1 MGQVGDL
8 FGGVN
13 ALFAGLALAGLVI
26 SIEASRRANAR
37 EREWEKDKEF
47 VNQVRATYEW
57 AFLALSDGSRASQAV
72 AKRDRL
78 GWLSAARHLSRAAKL
93 EAQIKSEAM
102 HAILGEHKE
111 YWRLEIHRLLDRTN
125 LDIDFMASTK
135 GAHVEPYIEYRS
147 ALVIAQFLESGWDD
161 PIDAVDA
168 HALINRFDFEHGRL
182 NRAIESYI
190 VQTLPG
196 FLDEHLKRFP
206 KGRVAKLREQVEKAA
221 ADRKD
226 AYE

>member
-57 AFLALSDGSRASQAV
+57 AFLALSGGSRDAEAV

-78 GWLSAARHLSRAAKL
+78 DGCS
-93 EAQIKSEAM
+93 Q
-102 HAILGEHKE
+102 HA
-111 YWRLEIHRLLDRTN
+111 T
-125 LDIDFMASTK
+125 FK
-135 GAHVEPYIEYRS
+135 G
-147 ALVIAQFLESGWDD
+147 G
-161 PIDAVDA
+161 
-168 HALINRFDFEHGRL
+168 
-182 NRAIESYI
+182 
-190 VQTLPG
+190 
-196 FLDEHLKRFP
+196 
-206 KGRVAKLREQVEKAA
+206 KA
-221 ADRKD
+221 
-226 AYE
+226 